1 MWIVELFIYYN
12 VKRMSVN
19 YILIIYRKI
28 IIILFIIIFI
38 YINIKKVNLIYICY
52 LLFCMMFIIVNMEWL
67 VFIKLSDV
75 KGVKRNLISNES
87 IIL

>member
-38 YINIKKVNLIYICY
+38 YINIKKVNLIYIY
-52 LLFCMMFIIVNMEWL
+52 
-67 VFIKLSDV
+67 VFYYFVWCLK
-75 KGVKRNLISNES
+75 
-87 IIL
+87 

>member
-28 IIILFIIIFI
+28 IIILFIIIFL

-52 LLFCMMFIIVNMEWL
+52 LLFYMMFIIVNMEWL
-67 VFIKLSDV
+67 VFIKLSDM
-75 KGVKRNLISNES
+75 KGINKEI
-87 IIL
+87 

>member
-52 LLFCMMFIIVNMEWL
+52 LLFYMMFIIVNMEWL
-67 VFIKLSDV
+67 VFIKLSDM
-75 KGVKRNLISNES
+75 KGINKEI
-87 IIL
+87 

>member
-38 YINIKKVNLIYICY
+38 YINIRKVNLILCY